1 MGAVLTLVSQLI
13 EFYIWIVIASA
24 VLSWLVAF
32 DVINMRNRFVFLLGD
47 ALNRMTEPVY
57 RRIRSVLPDMSGI
70 DLSPCGDFRPDV
82 SAQSDVGNAWPLS
95 LWRVNDSTKN

>member
-57 RRIRSVLPDMSGI
+57 RRIRSVLPDMGGI
-70 DLSPCGDFRPDV
+70 DL
-82 SAQSDVGNAWPLS
+82 
-95 LWRVNDSTKN
+95 